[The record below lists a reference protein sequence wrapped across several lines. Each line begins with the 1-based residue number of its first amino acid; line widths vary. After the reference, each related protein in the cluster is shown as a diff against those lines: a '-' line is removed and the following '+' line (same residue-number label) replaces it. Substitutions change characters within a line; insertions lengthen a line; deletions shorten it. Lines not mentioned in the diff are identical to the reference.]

1 MVTDLVISKLDT
13 ARLALS
19 EAKTIQETK
28 KILDIAA
35 AAEIYAKR
43 QQLGDDAIHYAT
55 SIKVEALAQL
65 GRMLK
70 ETPRNTG
77 VRMAGSIDGL
87 GGTILEPPSNI
98 PTLAEMGL
106 DKKTSKLAQDIAA
119 LPDDQIEKI
128 KSGVVAISRATSSAN
143 RQDRVEQVQKLS
155 VNNSELKT
163 DKLYPVIYAD
173 PPWRYEHSIS
183 NSREIENQYPTMELD
198 DICALPVGDIA
209 ARDAILFIWATS
221 PKLTES
227 LRVVEAWGFNYRTN
241 MVWVKDKIGMGYYAR
256 QRHELL
262 LIATRGELPTP
273 EPANRPDSVME
284 FPRTEHSKKP
294 FEVYEIIEKMYP
306 EYSKLELFA
315 RERRDNWEVW
325 GNEV

>member
-1 MVTDLVISKLDT
+1 MITDLVISKLDT

-70 ETPRNTG
+70 DSAENEQRQTR
-77 VRMAGSIDGL
+77 
-87 GGTILEPPSNI
+87 GGDRKSKLQNDTLIYV

-106 DKKTSKLAQDIAA
+106 DKRTSKLAQDIAA
-119 LPDDQIEKI
+119 LSDDQIEKI
-128 KSGVVAISRATSSAN
+128 KSGVTAISKATSGAR
-143 RQDRVEQVQKLS
+143 RQDRVEQVQEIS
-155 VNNSELKT
+155 RSNSELKT
-163 DKLYPVIYAD
+163 NKLYPVIYAD

-198 DICALPVGDIA
+198 DICALPVGEVA
-209 ARDAILFIWATS
+209 SKDAILFIWATS
-221 PKLTES
+221 PKLTEAM
-227 LRVVEAWGFNYRTN
+227 RVVESWGFNYRTN

-294 FEVYEIIEKMYP
+294 PEVYEIIEKMYP
-306 EYSKLELFA
+306 EYQKLELFA
-315 RERRDNWEVW
+315 RNKRQGWESW
-325 GNEV
+325 GNQI